1 MRYIKEPSRDFIFHS
16 VFGCVL
22 NVSVVRA
29 FARLF
34 ISMIRFFV
42 LRRLLRL
49 IFCLYLLW
57 SIILGVFIGFVLKS
71 GRWFKKE
78 RSHIHWDWAHKT
90 NILTNVRRSA
100 HRIPNKHNVRDSP
113 KKRTTPI
120 NWPLE
125 MNSIDLVY
133 LVSPFG
139 ISDIKKLNNK
149 SCPFGF
155 EWGKEWVN

>member
-1 MRYIKEPSRDFIFHS
+1 MRYIKEPSRDFSFHS

-57 SIILGVFIGFVLKS
+57 SIILGVFIGFVLKN
-71 GRWFKKE
+71 WMYVEE
-78 RSHIHWDWAHKT
+78 RPVIQEGKITHPLGLGSQNEHLDKCSAQCTSH
-90 NILTNVRRSA
+90 
-100 HRIPNKHNVRDSP
+100 P
-113 KKRTTPI
+113 KQTQR
-120 NWPLE
+120 
-125 MNSIDLVY
+125 
-133 LVSPFG
+133 
-139 ISDIKKLNNK
+139 
-149 SCPFGF
+149 
-155 EWGKEWVN
+155 

>member
-16 VFGCVL
+16 VFRCVL

-42 LRRLLRL
+42 LRRRRLLRL

-57 SIILGVFIGFVLKS
+57 SIILGVFIGFVLKNWMFKPMLKS

-78 RSHIHWDWAHKT
+78 RSHIHWDWAHKM

-113 KKRTTPI
+113 KKKQHRLTDHLKWI
-120 NWPLE
+120 QL
-125 MNSIDLVY
+125 I
-133 LVSPFG
+133 
-139 ISDIKKLNNK
+139 
-149 SCPFGF
+149 
-155 EWGKEWVN
+155 

>member
-42 LRRLLRL
+42 LRRRRLLRL

-57 SIILGVFIGFVLKS
+57 SIILGVFIEFVLKNWIYVEEWPVVQVGKITHPLGLGS
-71 GRWFKKE
+71 QNEHLDKCSAQCT
-78 RSHIHWDWAHKT
+78 SH
-90 NILTNVRRSA
+90 
-100 HRIPNKHNVRDSP
+100 P
-113 KKRTTPI
+113 KQTQR
-120 NWPLE
+120 
-125 MNSIDLVY
+125 
-133 LVSPFG
+133 
-139 ISDIKKLNNK
+139 
-149 SCPFGF
+149 
-155 EWGKEWVN
+155 